1 MKLPNQSTT
10 IQYGV
15 KLERCW
21 LTRDA
26 HDSYVTCKQFAAFP
40 NERSAHK
47 GARLKGGKVV
57 RRVQTTMWSYDE

>member
-1 MKLPNQSTT
+1 MKLPNQSTS

-21 LTRDA
+21 LKRVGDA
-26 HDSYVTCKQFAAFP
+26 RYATSLEFAAFP

-47 GARLKGGKVV
+47 GARLKGGRVV
-57 RRVQTTMWSYDE
+57 RRVQTTMWAFDE